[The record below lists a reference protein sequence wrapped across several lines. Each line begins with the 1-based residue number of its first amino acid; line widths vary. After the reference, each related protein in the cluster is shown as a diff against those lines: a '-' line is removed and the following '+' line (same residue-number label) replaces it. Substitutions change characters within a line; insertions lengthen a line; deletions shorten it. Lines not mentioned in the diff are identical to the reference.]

1 MTAAATRAA
10 LAALV
15 AGVDETV
22 AHLKRTGHLA
32 GCFQVRGM
40 EAARAALNQTDDAG
54 VAGGAA
60 AKASLLT
67 VGGFMV
73 DGNTADVACA
83 VGDRVVFKVAQQIA
97 AQSDVMEAAGFVA
110 HLSGQCAAWLSNTV
124 GREMAIRLQ
133 QAHIDTL
140 RAVAP
145 AAEGR
150 H

>member
-40 EAARAALNQTDDAG
+40 EAARAALNRMDDAG
-54 VAGGAA
+54 AAGGAA
-60 AKASLLT
+60 AEAALT
-67 VGGFMV
+67 SVGGFWV
-73 DGNTADVACA
+73 EGGAAELA
-83 VGDRVVFKVAQQIA
+83 GAIGDRVVFQVAQQLA
-97 AQSDVMEAAGFVA
+97 AQSGAVEAAAFVA
-110 HLSGQCAAWLSNTV
+110 NLGGQCAAWLSNTV
-124 GREMAIRLQ
+124 GRDMAIQLQ
-133 QAHIDTL
+133 QANIDTL

-145 AAEGR
+145 ATAGR